1 VKINSSGRGGLLVSV
16 LLISMAAFAGD
27 YDPETMSL
35 KAASLLPAEM
45 LKGTHYSIADDVLVS
60 GYMNYYTVNSDYGE
74 FTAVGDRNLKILL
87 HEIDAIAELKKMTSA
102 GVGTDAVVGVV
113 TDTGKSVGALVTNPV
128 GTVQNMGA
136 GVSRF
141 FKRTAK
147 TTKDVGQQV
156 GETVSG
162 TDEDTGND
170 TDENTGTD
178 PDANKD
184 KQQPGVSTTVANVFL
199 GVGKAHRKIAQELS
213 VDPYSDNLVLQ
224 AELDRVAQI
233 SGTVGKLSKIL
244 MPIPSVVS
252 AASSVSKMVWSL
264 SPTDLLIQNQETL
277 KKLGYDK
284 ELIAKFFSNKVYS
297 PTEQT
302 MLVVAIKA
310 LDKVK
315 GREMFLQNA
324 SKVVSKIE
332 VNFMVWSASF
342 AESYHENIN
351 PIAEFVPS
359 PNGFV
364 PIAITKSG
372 AGMVFAPLDHLL
384 WTGDVEAA
392 LTDMARLMDEHGGG
406 KEHALWVE
414 GEISPLAL
422 ERLSASNW
430 VKTSKAFDKLK
441 R

>member
-16 LLISMAAFAGD
+16 LLISMAALAGD
-27 YDPETMSL
+27 YDPETMNL
-35 KAASLLPAEM
+35 KAASLLPAEI

-87 HEIDAIAELKKMTSA
+87 HEIDAIAELKGMTSA

-156 GETVSG
+156 SQK
-162 TDEDTGND
+162 DS
-170 TDENTGTD
+170 DENQEKATGE
-178 PDANKD
+178 DADGKEGEE
-184 KQQPGVSTTVANVFL
+184 QPGVSTTVANAFL

-284 ELIAKFFSNKVYS
+284 ELIEKFFSNKFYS

-302 MLVVAIKA
+302 MLVVAIKS

-324 SKVVSKIE
+324 NAVASKIE
-332 VNFMVWSASF
+332 GDFMVWSVMF
-342 AESYHENIN
+342 AEGYHENVS
-351 PIAEFVPS
+351 PIAELVAS

-364 PIAITKSG
+364 PIAITESG
-372 AGMVFAPLDHLL
+372 TGMVFAPLDHLL
-384 WTGDVEAA
+384 WTEGVETA
-392 LTDMARLMDEHGGG
+392 LTDMVRLMDEHGGG

-414 GEISPLAL
+414 GVFSPLAL
-422 ERLSASNW
+422 ERLSASSW